1 MPQGSVMPGFSVGDI
16 TVVHRDVQGLFS
28 DPTHPS
34 DNPGVRGGRHVAVF
48 PCWLSSPV
56 SQTEAS
62 SFCNN
67 ATDMTSRH
75 SHKSHCA
82 PRSLEASSHRECSFK
97 PDVPPRPDA
106 ACQLGVILTI
116 SSVPGRIADILL
128 VSGFQKNRAES
139 MLTKLS
145 SLGDEDVLW
154 ALYTQ
159 IVTEAPKM

>member
-1 MPQGSVMPGFSVGDI
+1 MPGFSVGVI
-16 TVVHRDVQGLFS
+16 IVIHREVQGLFS

-34 DNPGVRGGRHVAVF
+34 GNPGVRDGRHMAVF
-48 PCWLSSPV
+48 PWWLSSPM

-82 PRSLEASSHRECSFK
+82 PGSLKATSHRECSFK
-97 PDVPPRPDA
+97 PDVPPRPDV
-106 ACQLGVILTI
+106 ACQLRVIVTI

-128 VSGFQKNRAES
+128 VSSFQKNGAEN
-139 MLTKLS
+139 MLTKLNS
-145 SLGDEDVLW
+145 SGDEEVLW
-154 ALYTQ
+154 ALYSQ
-159 IVTEAPKM
+159 IVTEAPKT